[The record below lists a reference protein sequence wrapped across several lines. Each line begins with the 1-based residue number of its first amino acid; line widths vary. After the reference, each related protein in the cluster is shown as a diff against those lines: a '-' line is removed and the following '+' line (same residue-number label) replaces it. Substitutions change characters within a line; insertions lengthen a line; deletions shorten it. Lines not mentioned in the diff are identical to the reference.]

1 MTTFRDDDEPSSR
14 PRLREWRLSRGL
26 GLGELAQLVGVSEDE
41 IASYEDDPQRQM
53 PLKMQFRSMEAL
65 RITPEQFVDEPP
77 AARREQH

>member
-41 IASYEDDPQRQM
+41 IASYEDDPRRPM
-53 PLKMQFRSMEAL
+53 TLKMQL
-65 RITPEQFVDEPP
+65 RITKALDITAEQFVDNPP
-77 AARREQH
+77 HAGHD